1 VLQHSTAQWRIPLY
15 ETEGLSLDPRFLT
28 PKSLLSVLTIRDP
41 VDRALS
47 MYWYEHVGWYDGI
60 LHQPHK
66 CKPLSKW
73 VSAWRDGSDWKRRFI
88 STNPRSVYVE
98 IENYYVKMLIGW
110 TGSEAIGDA
119 ELEAAKAV
127 LRHFDV
133 VLVMEWMQD
142 ARQIDA
148 MNALF
153 PGRQAVAAKH
163 MLRGDKKA
171 RERLQAQLAPDEEQ
185 IKKEIASF
193 NKYDVALWEYAQ
205 SLLARRLR
213 VLQGIA
219 ASAHKA
225 GPFGDDKTA
234 HANCGAHS
242 HSARGRLDKDLIAQL
257 GIFRPPGHKGPF

>member
-163 MLRGDKKA
+163 MVRGDKKA

-242 HSARGRLDKDLIAQL
+242 HSAHGRLDKDLIAQL